1 VASCCIFTFYKDIHT
16 LLGLLLFHIFTGL
29 VTGYFVK
36 LNWNT
41 IKPVLVWNNFNWLRL
56 LAYSSIAITS
66 AVFVNYTTSWLNHSI
81 FFIDFN
87 YYLFFKPHKY
97 SIALMV
103 LFTAVLPALLEE
115 LAYRGYLLQVLM
127 KVMDKQQAIFITS
140 VLFALVHLSVLSL
153 FWLVPFAWLLGHVAV
168 KEKTIWYG
176 VVIHFL
182 FNLTACFF
190 DLYSL

>member
-1 VASCCIFTFYKDIHT
+1 
-16 LLGLLLFHIFTGL
+16 
-29 VTGYFVK
+29 
-36 LNWNT
+36 
-41 IKPVLVWNNFNWLRL
+41 
-56 LAYSSIAITS
+56 
-66 AVFVNYTTSWLNHSI
+66 
-81 FFIDFN
+81 
-87 YYLFFKPHKY
+87 
-97 SIALMV
+97 MV